1 LIHWVH
7 TIFKYKLGP
16 PTDESSLLIAF
27 QNN

>member
-1 LIHWVH
+1 LIHPSPKNVD
-7 TIFKYKLGP
+7 INIVA